1 MRKFCYVLFCILF
14 ICSIAFGLIGRG
26 YCTRDNQN
34 YTVLQPESFIPDV
47 IETVLHDKELKQIY
61 VCYND
66 ANCVNVYSED
76 GEFLW
81 AVATPYIRN
90 SYFELQDGKLII
102 YGDGAY
108 IYSSENGK
116 FLEKTSED
124 DLELSYRW
132 SNETADEITE
142 GEFYFDSYQVYKC
155 EPDGALRTVVSR
167 PRWNIFFNFGACLCI
182 AGMGAV
188 GLGIT
193 FFFEKKKAYNRAK
206 NTEIKNPK
214 ARKIIRYFKVT
225 SIVHI
230 LYAVLDII
238 FGFFGGYLCIG
249 IMPLA
254 LHFIVANVITWNML
268 DRISFSKDE
277 SDVIEYYKTVEIAT
291 FIIAFLSV
299 AVAAGIATAL

>member
-1 MRKFCYVLFCILF
+1 
-14 ICSIAFGLIGRG
+14 RG

-108 IYSSENGK
+108 IYNSKNGE

-124 DLELSYRW
+124 NLELSYRW
-132 SNETADEITE
+132 SEETADEMTE
-142 GEFYFDSYQVYKC
+142 GEIYFDSYQVYKY
-155 EPDGALRTVVSR
+155 EPDGSLRTVVSR
-167 PRWNIFFNFGACLCI
+167 PRWHLFFNFGACLFI

-193 FFFEKKKAYNRAK
+193 FFFEKKKSYNRVK
-206 NTEIKNPK
+206 NTEIKSPK
-214 ARKIIRYFKVT
+214 ARKIIHYFKAT

-230 LYAVLDII
+230 IYTVLDII

-254 LHFIVANVITWNML
+254 LNFIFSGVIICNML
-268 DRISFSKDE
+268 DRISFSE
-277 SDVIEYYKTVEIAT
+277 EEAAVVQYYKTVEFAT
-291 FIIAFLSV
+291 FVIAFFSV
-299 AVAAGIATAL
+299 VAAVRIATAL